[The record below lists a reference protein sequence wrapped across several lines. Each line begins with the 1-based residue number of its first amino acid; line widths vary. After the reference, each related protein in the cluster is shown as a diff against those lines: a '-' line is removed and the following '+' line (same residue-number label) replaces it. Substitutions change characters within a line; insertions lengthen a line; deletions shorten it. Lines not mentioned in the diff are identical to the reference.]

1 MIFPNGNS
9 DWLGLFVKLPLS
21 AVFASYDASSSCLSE
36 KARPASTM
44 AEPCSRARC
53 PGLCGG
59 AALGFTRTAPAVW
72 RPARRPTP
80 RGACGDAEQ
89 VRLWPKPSFSQSS
102 STPLLFPT
110 STFHVLFHLV
120 VRWCCLKKKKRRK
133 NKVRHWLWVTEST
146 PSTSGCLWAASPASS
161 GGRASAGPPPGH
173 SPLGVQGS
181 DALWIRHWKQ
191 LIHWSGSLLLSLSG
205 YIFRF
210 F

>member
-53 PGLCGG
+53 PGLCDG

-120 VRWCCLKKKKRRK
+120 VRWCCLKKKKDGKTRLDIGCESL
-133 NKVRHWLWVTEST
+133 KVH
-146 PSTSGCLWAASPASS
+146 PPHPAAS
-161 GGRASAGPPPGH
+161 G
-173 SPLGVQGS
+173 
-181 DALWIRHWKQ
+181 
-191 LIHWSGSLLLSLSG
+191 LLLPLPREGGPLPGLPRGTLHWVSKG
-205 YIFRF
+205 VTPCE
-210 F
+210 